1 MGMRLGQYS
10 SSALSRNWVR
20 EIPRVAYCVYLASK
34 GDYVYVQGSSEGS
47 VQKRRRT
54 DGNLI
59 WQKDMMIDVGEIA
72 QVNNTNIAVDCN
84 YNIYTTKDCYLYK
97 YDENGN
103 LIWDIKVEDTVEGC
117 RTIIFSVSADG
128 TRIMLRSVNRK
139 KIYSYKTI
147 DGTKDVEF
155 TPEIPNYTIYS
166 IYYGEYDSNNNFI
179 IDIYIQKV
187 GTPRFILKY
196 NSTGTERLWYNWISS
211 GYINLGGK
219 PIAVDKEDN
228 VWSFRVE
235 NNVRKLVKFSRNTGN
250 IMCSAS
256 DEGTMLVP
264 LSNGDVATASLQS
277 NVMTLNRFNTNA
289 ELQKTETYNGV
300 TALHRMD
307 MAI

>member
-20 EIPRVAYCVYLASK
+20 EIPSVAYCVYLASK

-59 WQKDMMIDVGEIA
+59 WQKNMMIDVGEIA

-103 LIWDIKVEDTVEGC
+103 LLWDIKVEDTVEGSI
-117 RTIIFSVSADG
+117 TIIFSVSADG
-128 TRIMLRSVNRK
+128 TRIMLRDTTGE

-155 TPEIPNYTIYS
+155 TPEIPNYTIES

-179 IDIYIQKV
+179 IDLIDKD

-196 NSTGTERLWYNWISS
+196 NSTGTERLWYDWISS
-211 GYINLGGK
+211 GYIYLGGK
-219 PIAVDKEDN
+219 GIAVDKEDN
-228 VWSFRVE
+228 VWSFREE
-235 NNVRKLVKFSRNTGN
+235 NKVRKLVKFSRSTGN

-256 DEGTMLVP
+256 DEGTILVA
-264 LSNGDVATASLQS
+264 LSNGDIVTASLQD
-277 NVMTLNRFNTNA
+277 NVLTLNRFNTNA
-289 ELQKTETYNGV
+289 ELQKTETYDGV
-300 TALHRMD
+300 TALYRMD
-307 MAI
+307 MTI

>member
-20 EIPRVAYCVYLASK
+20 EIPSVAYCVYLASK

-59 WQKDMMIDVGEIA
+59 WQKDMMLDVGKLAGYED
-72 QVNNTNIAVDCN
+72 TNIAVDCN
-84 YNIYTTKDCYLYK
+84 YNIYTTKNCYLYK

-103 LIWDIKVEDTVEGC
+103 LLWDIKVEDKITYRNV
-117 RTIIFSVSADG
+117 IFSVSADG
-128 TRIMLRSVNRK
+128 TRIMLRDTTGE

-155 TPEIPNYTIYS
+155 TPSIPEEDIRFLF
-166 IYYGEYDSNNNFI
+166 YGEYDSQMNFI
-179 IDIYIQKV
+179 IGIQRES
-187 GTPRFILKY
+187 GEQILVKF
-196 NSTGTERLWYNWISS
+196 NSS
-211 GYINLGGK
+211 GLNNIWALGDLVFTRVG
-219 PIAVDKEDN
+219 IRSFGVDKDDN
-228 VWSFRVE
+228 VWAFR
-235 NNVRKLVKFSRNTGN
+235 KISYDPKILIKIGKYSGN
-250 IMCSAS
+250 ILCSVNT
-256 DEGTMLVP
+256 EGTMLVP

>member
-1 MGMRLGQYS
+1 M
-10 SSALSRNWVR
+10 
-20 EIPRVAYCVYLASK
+20 
-34 GDYVYVQGSSEGS
+34 QGSSEGS

-54 DGNLI
+54 DGSLI
-59 WQKDMMIDVGEIA
+59 WQKDMMLDVGELA
-72 QVNNTNIAVDCN
+72 GYEDTNIAVDCN

-103 LIWDIKVEDTVEGC
+103 LLWDIKVEDKVTY
-117 RTIIFSVSADG
+117 RNIIFSVSADG
-128 TRIMLRSVNRK
+128 TRIMLRDTSGK

-155 TPEIPNYTIYS
+155 TPEIPNYTIDS
-166 IYYGEYDSNNNFI
+166 IYYGEYDSQMNFI
-179 IDIYIQKV
+179 IGIQMESGVQGLVK
-187 GTPRFILKY
+187 F
-196 NSTGTERLWYNWISS
+196 NSS
-211 GYINLGGK
+211 GLNNIWELEDLVFKRVGIRSFG
-219 PIAVDKEDN
+219 VDKDDN
-228 VWSFRVE
+228 VWAFR
-235 NNVRKLVKFSRNTGN
+235 KISYDPKILIKIGKYSGN
-250 IMCSAS
+250 ILCSVNT
-256 DEGTMLVP
+256 EGTMLVP